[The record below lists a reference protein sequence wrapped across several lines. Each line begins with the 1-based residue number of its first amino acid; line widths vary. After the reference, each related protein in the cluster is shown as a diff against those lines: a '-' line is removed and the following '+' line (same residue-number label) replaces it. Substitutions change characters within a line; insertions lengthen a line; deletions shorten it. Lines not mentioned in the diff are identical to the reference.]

1 MNCIDR
7 SDFYWNHFKIRA
19 IEMINSKWSILKQI
33 FKQLH
38 AMSDWNDAK
47 KNKQITF
54 ALKNWIQN
62 TRWCHSLTY
71 FFKHVYFTWSNPVE
85 PIMLDVSIKVFCFSW
100 LFVSDFFSCVS
111 FVSMICVSHFK
122 TTGRQTSNVCQLSK
136 YSVKKCKY
144 AWNILMSLLKK
155 HARFECQK
163 NMLVI

>member
-7 SDFYWNHFKIRA
+7 RDFYGNYFEIRA
-19 IEMINSKWSILKQI
+19 IEMINLKWSILKQI

-38 AMSDWNDAK
+38 AAHRVQK
-47 KNKQITF
+47 KMMRKTNKSKF

-100 LFVSDFFSCVS
+100 LFVFDFFFRVFRS
-111 FVSMICVSHFK
+111 FQWFVFHISK
-122 TTGRQTSNVCQLSK
+122 RQG
-136 YSVKKCKY
+136 
-144 AWNILMSLLKK
+144 AK
-155 HARFECQK
+155 HQMYV
-163 NMLVI
+163 N